1 MHEKLASYGIWTYR
15 GAWVLELTAAAI
27 GLATGLA
34 LGLQAIRAGGE
45 FDAMNLVLASA
56 PFFMVAFAELTKIP
70 IATLL
75 FSVSWV
81 WKPIVLVFLIALAAI
96 TFETVF
102 MGLERATTLRQL
114 QYQDLREEIAKLA
127 AEDQR
132 LRQATADAQATDEVA
147 NATEKLT
154 SLSAAAEADRVRLQD
169 QISAIDTQV
178 AGERA
183 LPPEA
188 ALVRETLAE
197 AKADRAALVAEQTS
211 EMDKAV
217 AEFQSQRQV
226 FDDRMRLYYDQG
238 ETEKAQAVE
247 EQLARLAN
255 PRPRLEAEHRKA
267 LLPKDELIAERQK
280 RLDELAAQAT
290 PMSQVQL
297 TSLQNRKADLQAQ
310 LDAKAADWEEQLAT
324 AREALKQAQT
334 TSAAEGTRVADYQAR
349 LDAIGAQTS
358 TLEGRRIELARTDQ
372 VRRLAGRF
380 FGVEPEA
387 VNEEQAGLI
396 ALLWFGSLAALAALA
411 GPMTAIVALAL
422 QRIGASQRPPPSA
435 LSRTLRRLIVN
446 WRWRRVRSVTV
457 PIEVQVPT
465 EVERRVEVPVEV
477 MVKEILYVPILTDDP
492 ELVMQALQQKLPPEV
507 STLVKT
513 STARRGKRADK
524 AQHDA
529 A

>member
-45 FDAMNLVLASA
+45 FDAMDLVLASA
-56 PFFMVAFAELTKIP
+56 PFFMVALAELTKIP

-127 AEDQR
+127 AENQR

-226 FDDRMRLYYDQG
+226 FDDRIRLYYDQG
-238 ETEKAQAVE
+238 AC
-247 EQLARLAN
+247 
-255 PRPRLEAEHRKA
+255 RP
-267 LLPKDELIAERQK
+267 
-280 RLDELAAQAT
+280 
-290 PMSQVQL
+290 
-297 TSLQNRKADLQAQ
+297 
-310 LDAKAADWEEQLAT
+310 
-324 AREALKQAQT
+324 
-334 TSAAEGTRVADYQAR
+334 
-349 LDAIGAQTS
+349 IGA
-358 TLEGRRIELARTDQ
+358 A
-372 VRRLAGRF
+372 
-380 FGVEPEA
+380 
-387 VNEEQAGLI
+387 
-396 ALLWFGSLAALAALA
+396 
-411 GPMTAIVALAL
+411 
-422 QRIGASQRPPPSA
+422 
-435 LSRTLRRLIVN
+435 
-446 WRWRRVRSVTV
+446 
-457 PIEVQVPT
+457 
-465 EVERRVEVPVEV
+465 
-477 MVKEILYVPILTDDP
+477 
-492 ELVMQALQQKLPPEV
+492 
-507 STLVKT
+507 
-513 STARRGKRADK
+513 
-524 AQHDA
+524 
-529 A
+529 